1 MVRPSAAVRNASL
14 LLAFTLRRR
23 YGWCID
29 ANGAGDE
36 VAEQVADRKVL
47 LALRSSLHG
56 FAARHSGWFWA
67 PVGSGACKRLVV
79 GYS

>member
-1 MVRPSAAVRNASL
+1 LVRPSAAVRNASL

-29 ANGAGDE
+29 ANGAGEE

-47 LALRSSLHG
+47 FGVEVQLARVCGPPLRLG
-56 FAARHSGWFWA
+56 L
-67 PVGSGACKRLVV
+67 GAGRFRCV
-79 GYS
+79 